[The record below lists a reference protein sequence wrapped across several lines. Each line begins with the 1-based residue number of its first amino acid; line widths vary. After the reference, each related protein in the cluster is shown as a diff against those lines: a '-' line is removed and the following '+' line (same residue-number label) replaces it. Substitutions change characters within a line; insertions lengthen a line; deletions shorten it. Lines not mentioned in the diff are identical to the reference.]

1 MSKNNDIA
9 ATSLASTLAG
19 FIAKVVVHP
28 IDTVKAKV
36 QVNRTRIDNL
46 KDFNKGLI
54 AEIIQK
60 TYSAEGMKGFFPG
73 VGLSAFGS
81 TVAFS
86 AYMTTYEYSKNHL
99 ATTEVPNYSTSV
111 LQSTPIAKLL
121 FVRLYCR
128 DCFMRI
134 LASNRCHQGAAA
146 SSI

>member
-60 TYSAEGMKGFFPG
+60 TYSAEGMKGKS
-73 VGLSAFGS
+73 V
-81 TVAFS
+81 FS
-86 AYMTTYEYSKNHL
+86 KFKTHQPYWYGFISNSPK
-99 ATTEVPNYSTSV
+99 TE
-111 LQSTPIAKLL
+111 
-121 FVRLYCR
+121 
-128 DCFMRI
+128 
-134 LASNRCHQGAAA
+134 
-146 SSI
+146 